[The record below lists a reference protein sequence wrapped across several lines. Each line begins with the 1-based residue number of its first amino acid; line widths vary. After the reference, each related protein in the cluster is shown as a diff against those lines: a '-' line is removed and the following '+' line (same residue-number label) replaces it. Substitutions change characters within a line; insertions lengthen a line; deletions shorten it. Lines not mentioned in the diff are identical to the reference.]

1 MTDSNT
7 ISRTQTGST
16 VDTSKA
22 SQQAFGSAD
31 FLSIML
37 SEITNQDPLNPSDT
51 SKMVESMRQL
61 QSVANTASEKNR
73 ADITWAQQ
81 MVGQM
86 VNVTQVVATDA
97 QKTAYVNYGLNPD
110 VGFANKDIRVEG
122 FRVVNKE
129 VWVQS
134 SDGKNYPID
143 NIKQVLND
151 RYDTTALMETSNRLL
166 GMNVSYLTGDSKG
179 TRASGVVTS
188 VGYDSEGKVS
198 LSVGGKIVAYDSIVG
213 ISVPSTKANTT
224 P

>member
-1 MTDSNT
+1 MTTSN
-7 ISRTQTGST
+7 ISSLTSAGST
-16 VDTSKA
+16 AASAKA
-22 SQQAFGSAD
+22 NQQAFGSAD

-61 QSVANTASEKNR
+61 QSMANTTNEKNR

-81 MVGQM
+81 MVGSM
-86 VNVTQVVATDA
+86 VNVTQVVATEA

-110 VGFANKDIRVEG
+110 VGYANKDIRIDG
-122 FRVVNKE
+122 FRVVNQE

-143 NIKQVLND
+143 NVKQVLNN
-151 RYDTTALMETSNRLL
+151 RFDTTALAETSSRLL
-166 GMNVSYLTGDSKG
+166 GMRVGYLSATDGSRKE
-179 TRASGVVTS
+179 GVVT
-188 VGYDSEGKVS
+188 G
-198 LSVGGKIVAYDSIVG
+198 VAYDTDGKVTLG
-213 ISVPSTKANTT
+213 VNGGYVNYDDVVAISVPTSSSTTT